1 MEPISALLILAGSH
15 GAAALVKSLTGVD
28 EAGQL
33 SGELVR
39 ALAASESHIDERLD
53 RIENSLDELLEQAYR
68 MALRRGVRYLLD
80 ATAGH
85 GSTRELDLGR
95 ARDAFVEATAAARGP
110 LQQAVA
116 ERYLLL
122 VLLGLGRRD
131 AAPASLAR
139 VEEYATANAFDS
151 LRTSEH
157 SHDATTALMRRDTT
171 VLGRLAGGD
180 RRRRA
185 RYEVKQ
191 AALDS
196 IGMSAR
202 LLAEMALVRQTLGL
216 PTVSAP
222 PVEPIVDD
230 AVITVTVKQNRSG
243 MTSVHYD
250 YENAPGGPLVYWTF
264 EAASPWPLRIGS
276 LTVTMSPEPAQA
288 SALDPG
294 LADRVRLAAEMGEPI
309 RGHARVELR
318 APLPIPL
325 TITSPAASD
334 VSSYHIANREQVT
347 VTMAAG
353 QTLMHVPLWRSADDR
368 CRLRLTPPHVTRIL
382 IEVTYRP

>member
-1 MEPISALLILAGSH
+1 
-15 GAAALVKSLTGVD
+15 
-28 EAGQL
+28 
-33 SGELVR
+33 LVR

-53 RIENSLDELLEQAYR
+53 RIENSLDELLEQAYSV
-68 MALRRGVRYLLD
+68 ALRRGVRYLLD

-85 GSTRELDLGR
+85 GLTREQDLGR
-95 ARDAFVEATAAARGP
+95 ARDAFVDATAAARGP

-122 VLLGLGRRD
+122 VLLGLGRWD

-139 VEEYATANAFDS
+139 VEEHATANAFDA

-157 SHDATTALMRRDTT
+157 SDDATNALMRRDTG

-180 RRRRA
+180 RRRQS
-185 RYEVKQ
+185 RYQVKQ
-191 AALDS
+191 PALDS

-202 LLAEMALVRQTLGL
+202 LLAEMALMRQTLDL
-216 PTVSAP
+216 PPVTAP

-230 AVITVTVKQNRSG
+230 AIITVSVKQTRSG
-243 MTSVHYD
+243 TNVTSRI
-250 YENAPGGPLVYWTF
+250 APGGPEVYWSF
-264 EAASPWPLRIGS
+264 EAASSWPLRLGS
-276 LTVTMSPEPAQA
+276 LTVTVSPEPLQA
-288 SALDPG
+288 GAVDRD
-294 LADRVRLAAEMGEPI
+294 LAGRIGFATTTGQPM

-325 TITSPAASD
+325 TISSPEPPHTMLPRD
-334 VSSYHIANREQVT
+334 RLQK

-353 QTLMHVPLWRSADDR
+353 QTLAYVPLWQSPNDR
-368 CRLRLTPPHVTRIL
+368 CWLRITPEYVHRTL
-382 IEVTYRP
+382 LEVTCWP

>member
-15 GAAALVKSLTGVD
+15 GAAALAKSLTGVD
-28 EAGQL
+28 EAGQF

-53 RIENSLDELLEQAYR
+53 RIENSLDELLEQAYCV
-68 MALRRGVRYLLD
+68 AVRRGVRYLLD

-85 GSTRELDLGR
+85 GSIREQDLGR

-110 LQQAVA
+110 LQKAVA

-139 VEEYATANAFDS
+139 VEEHATANAFDA

-157 SHDATTALMRRDTT
+157 SHDATTALMRRDTS

-185 RYEVKQ
+185 RHEVKQ

-202 LLAEMALVRQTLGL
+202 LLAEMALVRQTLDL
-216 PTVSAP
+216 PTVSSP

-230 AVITVTVKQNRSG
+230 AIITVTVKQNRSG
-243 MTSVHYD
+243 MTSVTSHM
-250 YENAPGGPLVYWTF
+250 ASGGPEVYWIF

-276 LTVTMSPEPAQA
+276 LTVTVSPEPVQA
-288 SALDPG
+288 SALTPG
-294 LADRVRLAAEMGEPI
+294 LADSVGFAVKMGEPI

-325 TITSPAASD
+325 TITSPAAPDIPRYSVD
-334 VSSYHIANREQVT
+334 FERVA
-347 VTMAAG
+347 MAAG
-353 QTLMHVPLWRSADDR
+353 QTLVHVPLWRSVDDR
-368 CRLRLTPPHVTRIL
+368 CYLRLTPQHVNRTL
-382 IEVTYRP
+382 IEVTCRP